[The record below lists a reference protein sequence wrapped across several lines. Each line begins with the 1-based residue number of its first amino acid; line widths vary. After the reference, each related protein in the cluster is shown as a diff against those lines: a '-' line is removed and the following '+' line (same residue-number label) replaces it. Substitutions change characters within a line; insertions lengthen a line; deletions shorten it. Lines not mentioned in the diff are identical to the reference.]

1 MSKKTDEFQKS
12 NKRFTK
18 LSKGDI
24 VFNII
29 NYTVFGLFTILC
41 VFPFYYLFINTISDN
56 QLSALGDIKI
66 FPKGIH
72 LNNYTDVLKIQNI
85 GRATL
90 VSVFRTVFGTLLMVS
105 ASAICGYFFTKEEMW
120 KRKFWYR
127 YVVVTMYINAG
138 IIPWYITMRTLHLT
152 NNILA
157 YIIPTIVS
165 PYNIILVKTFIESVP
180 KSLEKSAMLDGAGYL
195 TILAKI
201 IMPLIKP
208 ILATIT
214 IFGAVGQWNAFTDT
228 LFLMS
233 DAKYFT
239 LQFLLYRYLNEAN
252 SLAALLKSDP
262 KLMENIDMAAVQTP
276 DSVRMT
282 ITMVVVLPILFVY
295 PFFQRYFVQ
304 GIMIGAVKG

>member
-1 MSKKTDEFQKS
+1 MAKKTDDFKKS
-12 NKRFTK
+12 NKRFTR

-56 QLSALGDIKI
+56 QLSALGDIVI

-72 LNNYTDVLKIQNI
+72 FNNYTDVLKIQNI

-90 VSVFRTVFGTLLMVS
+90 VSVFRTVCGTLLMVS
-105 ASAICGYFFTKEEMW
+105 ASAVCGYFFTKEEMW

-180 KSLEKSAMLDGAGYL
+180 KSLEESAMLDGAGYL

>member
-1 MSKKTDEFQKS
+1 MAKDKDEFKKN

-18 LSKGDI
+18 LSTGDV
-24 VFNII
+24 VFNIV
-29 NYTVFGLFTILC
+29 NYTVFGVFTFLC

-56 QLSALGDIKI
+56 QLSALGDIMLY
-66 FPKGIH
+66 PKGIH
-72 LNNYTDVLKIQNI
+72 FNNYVDVLKIQNI
-85 GRATL
+85 GRATF
-90 VSVFRTVFGTLLMVS
+90 VSLFRTVVGTTLMVG
-105 ASAICGYFFTKEEMW
+105 ASAVCGYFFTKDDMW

-127 YVVVTMYINAG
+127 YVIVTMYINAG
-138 IIPWYITMRTLHLT
+138 VIPWYITMRTLHLT

-157 YIIPTIVS
+157 YVIPTIVS

-180 KSLEKSAMLDGAGYL
+180 PSLEESAKLDGAGYL
-195 TILAKI
+195 TILFKI

-262 KLMENIDMAAVQTP
+262 RLMENIDLAAIQTP